1 MKCPIAICLM
11 GLLGALAASGGN
23 GTTIARVK
31 GLIDLRGATQTL
43 NGTSGKWLPAG
54 EKIVVTNG
62 TLKIETVR
70 YSEFG
75 GELIALKDGTIG
87 FGASLNLQMT
97 KGAPRILAD
106 GGTVDYTGKNS
117 YVGVSLDDYHATGVV
132 EVVNGGRFNARQ
144 SSDFVFGQ
152 GRGNVGKL
160 LIASGGTADFG
171 ATPVT
176 LGNSDGAR
184 GVLHVQGGTLRLGAL
199 STPSA
204 GALVDATFDR
214 ATLVAAAAS
223 DSFVGAKSAQG
234 SYKILAGGLTLD
246 NAGSNIGIAASFGG
260 TGGLT
265 LAGAGRTTFTAAQM
279 FTGGL
284 TVCEGTTLGLK
295 QDANAFAGR
304 VVFAAGARLNLEF
317 TAKGLAPLK
326 ARSID
331 FSALTAEKP
340 LVLTL
345 DLSAP
350 LEPGV
355 SYRVFAMQEGTMTPE
370 DKAKIVLPP
379 GLVGTLENGSL
390 FLHVDPK
397 TTLWRGSA
405 GNGIY
410 DASVG
415 DFPRQ
420 AGETGDSARIM
431 RAVAVAGK
439 GGVVW
444 FPRGDYAIDQM
455 LVVSNKTSLLLHKSA
470 NLKAVREM
478 PYVMRYFGSEYAE
491 IFYADHNLFIKG
503 GQIDGNG
510 LASGLNVLGLRHFT
524 MGNMTIRNG
533 KRVGLQFGDPSL
545 PRFTADAHEV
555 ICNNIYLICDM
566 PGLAGNIG
574 FLTHIGD
581 SEFTDI
587 HVIDYTI
594 GIRDCKW
601 SNHYTRCHVW
611 GGPIMKKG
619 TNVSEML
626 ENSIAFDLQGN
637 DCLLDGCYADTAMI
651 GYNVCNHVRIFN
663 CAYFSNP
670 TYKLDNM
677 TVFNHLKGSLTVTGG
692 RFAKTAPHVTLY
704 KRGPGAKKLF
714 WNDNVLLNF
723 SEKECEDLN
732 RELKK
737 SIQSESASTNE
748 TKLAATDSRSSTS
761 RKVVL

>member
-1 MKCPIAICLM
+1 M
-11 GLLGALAASGGN
+11 
-23 GTTIARVK
+23 R
-31 GLIDLRGATQTL
+31 
-43 NGTSGKWLPAG
+43 
-54 EKIVVTNG
+54 
-62 TLKIETVR
+62 
-70 YSEFG
+70 
-75 GELIALKDGTIG
+75 
-87 FGASLNLQMT
+87 
-97 KGAPRILAD
+97 
-106 GGTVDYTGKNS
+106 TVD
-117 YVGVSLDDYHATGVV
+117 
-132 EVVNGGRFNARQ
+132 
-144 SSDFVFGQ
+144 VF
-152 GRGNVGKL
+152 RRV
-160 LIASGGTADFG
+160 A
-171 ATPVT
+171 VT
-176 LGNSDGAR
+176 S
-184 GVLHVQGGTLRLGAL
+184 VL
-199 STPSA
+199 S
-204 GALVDATFDR
+204 
-214 ATLVAAAAS
+214 
-223 DSFVGAKSAQG
+223 
-234 SYKILAGGLTLD
+234 
-246 NAGSNIGIAASFGG
+246 
-260 TGGLT
+260 
-265 LAGAGRTTFTAAQM
+265 
-279 FTGGL
+279 
-284 TVCEGTTLGLK
+284 
-295 QDANAFAGR
+295 
-304 VVFAAGARLNLEF
+304 
-317 TAKGLAPLK
+317 
-326 ARSID
+326 
-331 FSALTAEKP
+331 LTA
-340 LVLTL
+340 
-345 DLSAP
+345 
-350 LEPGV
+350 
-355 SYRVFAMQEGTMTPE
+355 
-370 DKAKIVLPP
+370 IV
-379 GLVGTLENGSL
+379 N
-390 FLHVDPK
+390 
-397 TTLWRGSA
+397 
-405 GNGIY
+405 
-410 DASVG
+410 ASVG
-415 DFPRQ
+415 PWDADVSDFPRQ
-420 AGETGDSARIM
+420 AGEAGDSARIM
-431 RAVAVAGK
+431 RAVEKAGK

-444 FPRGDYAIDQM
+444 FPKGGYAIDVM
-455 LVVSNKTSLLLHKSA
+455 LVVSNQCSLWLHKSA
-470 NLKAVREM
+470 HLKAVREM
-478 PYVMRYFGSEYAE
+478 PFVLKYFGRELE
-491 IFYADHNLFIKG
+491 NNGNVGGCVDHNLFIKG

-677 TVFNHLKGSLTVTGG
+677 TVFNHQKGSLIVTGG

-748 TKLAATDSRSSTS
+748 TKLAATDFRSLKSQS
-761 RKVVL
+761 IIAFKGISPCPPSVDLL